1 MNGVTAVTPF
11 ILFSYHLT
19 PEVRGH
25 VGDMNPTSIALPDE
39 LREAYLPSLL
49 HLLYEFEQTTMVCL
63 VASDDIGGAAEEV
76 VTVLHATHEC
86 IEFLAAVARGNHDRL
101 SPRLAYRIE
110 QLVY

>member
-11 ILFSYHLT
+11 ILFSYHLA
-19 PEVRGH
+19 PEVTGH
-25 VGDMNPTSIALPDE
+25 IRDMYPTAIALPDE

-63 VASDDIGGAAEEV
+63 VASDDIGGASQQV

-86 IEFLAAVARGNHDRL
+86 IEFLAAVT
-101 SPRLAYRIE
+101 
-110 QLVY
+110 

>member
-11 ILFSYHLT
+11 ILFSYHLA
-19 PEVRGH
+19 PEVTGH
-25 VGDMNPTSIALPDE
+25 IRDMYPTAIALPDE

-76 VTVLHATHEC
+76 VTVLHASDERV
-86 IEFLAAVARGNHDRL
+86 EFLAAVARGHHYRL
-101 SPRLAYRIE
+101 SPRFAYG
-110 QLVY
+110 V